1 MSYDA
6 CAICLTRAHV
16 TDRYIG
22 SSTHKAGVRSMAA
35 LRTLLCLVLAAAAT
49 SLALPVAAQNQTGS
63 AGADM
68 SRIWL
73 PGPGRSYLGL
83 NAGRSRYNLPCG
95 SATLLCNDSDRS
107 VQLYTGKMIG
117 DFWGVELGYLNMGR
131 VARLGGE
138 TSATGLNLRLVGKAP
153 LGHSF
158 GVFGK
163 VGTTFGRAESSAL
176 AGSGIAPGS
185 ERGFGP
191 SFGAGVSYDFNPRV
205 SATLEWDSND
215 FRFAG
220 TGRDPV
226 RSTNHGLQ

>member
-1 MSYDA
+1 
-6 CAICLTRAHV
+6 
-16 TDRYIG
+16 
-22 SSTHKAGVRSMAA
+22 MAA
-35 LRTLLCLVLAAAAT
+35 LRTLLCLVFATAAT
-49 SLALPVAAQNQTGS
+49 SLALPVAAQTSPESTGV
-63 AGADM
+63 DK

-83 NAGRSRYNLPCG
+83 NVGRSHYSLPCG
-95 SATLLCNDSDRS
+95 SATLLCDDTDRS

-131 VARLGGE
+131 IARVGGD

-153 LGHSF
+153 LGGSF

-163 VGTTFGRAESSAL
+163 IGTTYGRAEGSAL
-176 AGSGIAPGS
+176 AGSGIAAGS

-191 SFGAGVSYDFNPRV
+191 SYGAGVSFDFNPRV
-205 SATLEWDSND
+205 SATLAWDSND

-226 RSTNHGLQ
+226 RSTSLGLQIRY